1 MKGKKYKVAHM
12 TTVHP
17 RTDTRIYLKE
27 LKTLALNEEYDLNL
41 FVADGEGDY
50 YDRDSQIFIHDIN
63 KKKPNTRIYR
73 ALITSLVML
82 VKVRKFKPNI
92 VHFHDSELI
101 PIGLILKLSGIK
113 VIYDVHE
120 NLYKQILGKSYIPML
135 ARYPIAILM
144 RFLEYLGAIVFDRL
158 VVATPEIQKLFPRNK
173 TILVQNFP
181 FKNEFAVIDNSFYEN
196 RNHNLCFIGYIT
208 KIRGLNE
215 VIDSLNY
222 MKNSTFKFHLAGKF
236 ESQRYENYIRNK
248 KESKHIKFYN
258 WVDRNEMLEILNQ
271 SKVGI
276 VTYLPFPNHIN
287 AQPNKLF
294 EYMSAGIP
302 VIASDFPL
310 WRQII
315 ENEKCGLLVDPRNPQ
330 QIAEAL
336 DWIFD
341 NPKEAKIM
349 GDNGKK
355 AVKNKYN
362 WDLESAKL
370 LGSYLSLLK
379 K

>member
-1 MKGKKYKVAHM
+1 M
-12 TTVHP
+12 
-17 RTDTRIYLKE
+17 
-27 LKTLALNEEYDLNL
+27 
-41 FVADGEGDY
+41 
-50 YDRDSQIFIHDIN
+50 
-63 KKKPNTRIYR
+63 
-73 ALITSLVML
+73 
-82 VKVRKFKPNI
+82 
-92 VHFHDSELI
+92 
-101 PIGLILKLSGIK
+101 
-113 VIYDVHE
+113 
-120 NLYKQILGKSYIPML
+120 
-135 ARYPIAILM
+135 
-144 RFLEYLGAIVFDRL
+144 
-158 VVATPEIQKLFPRNK
+158 
-173 TILVQNFP
+173 
-181 FKNEFAVIDNSFYEN
+181 FYWL
-196 RNHNLCFIGYIT
+196 HY
-208 KIRGLNE
+208 KIRGLN
-215 VIDSLNY
+215 DYRFLNY
-222 MKNSTFKFHLAGKF
+222 KNSTFKFHLAGKF

-258 WVDRNEMLEILNQ
+258 WVNRNEMLEILNQ
-271 SKVGI
+271 SMVGI

-315 ENEKCGLLVDPRNPQ
+315 ENEKCGLLVDTRNPQ

-355 AVKNKYN
+355 AVKDKYN
-362 WDLESAKL
+362 WDLESTKL

>member
-1 MKGKKYKVAHM
+1 
-12 TTVHP
+12 
-17 RTDTRIYLKE
+17 
-27 LKTLALNEEYDLNL
+27 
-41 FVADGEGDY
+41 
-50 YDRDSQIFIHDIN
+50 
-63 KKKPNTRIYR
+63 
-73 ALITSLVML
+73 
-82 VKVRKFKPNI
+82 
-92 VHFHDSELI
+92 
-101 PIGLILKLSGIK
+101 
-113 VIYDVHE
+113 
-120 NLYKQILGKSYIPML
+120 
-135 ARYPIAILM
+135 
-144 RFLEYLGAIVFDRL
+144 
-158 VVATPEIQKLFPRNK
+158 
-173 TILVQNFP
+173 
-181 FKNEFAVIDNSFYEN
+181 
-196 RNHNLCFIGYIT
+196 
-208 KIRGLNE
+208 
-215 VIDSLNY
+215 
-222 MKNSTFKFHLAGKF
+222 MKNSTFKFHLVGKF

-271 SKVGI
+271 SMVGI

-355 AVKNKYN
+355 AVKDKYN
-362 WDLESAKL
+362 WDLESSKL

>member
-1 MKGKKYKVAHM
+1 M
-12 TTVHP
+12 
-17 RTDTRIYLKE
+17 
-27 LKTLALNEEYDLNL
+27 
-41 FVADGEGDY
+41 
-50 YDRDSQIFIHDIN
+50 
-63 KKKPNTRIYR
+63 
-73 ALITSLVML
+73 
-82 VKVRKFKPNI
+82 
-92 VHFHDSELI
+92 
-101 PIGLILKLSGIK
+101 
-113 VIYDVHE
+113 
-120 NLYKQILGKSYIPML
+120 
-135 ARYPIAILM
+135 
-144 RFLEYLGAIVFDRL
+144 
-158 VVATPEIQKLFPRNK
+158 
-173 TILVQNFP
+173 
-181 FKNEFAVIDNSFYEN
+181 
-196 RNHNLCFIGYIT
+196 FIGYIT

-222 MKNSTFKFHLAGKF
+222 MKNSTFKFHLVGKF

-271 SKVGI
+271 SMVGI

-315 ENEKCGLLVDPRNPQ
+315 ENEKCGLLVDPKIHNK
-330 QIAEAL
+330 L
-336 DWIFD
+336 LKHWIGFLIIQ
-341 NPKEAKIM
+341 EAKIM

-355 AVKNKYN
+355 AVKDKYN

-370 LGSYLSLLK
+370 LGVTYHF
-379 K
+379 